1 MSTFIACKFNDND
14 VVGCVEIQKDKVLAY
29 GTMAYMLTAIKE
41 DGEYITSNFV
51 YTLDSAPFWDNI
63 IPALMSNDNY
73 VYEKVQSLPKE
84 MKSSTPVEV
93 YL

>member
-1 MSTFIACKFNDND
+1 MSTFIACKFNEND

-29 GTMAYMLTAIKE
+29 GTMAYMLTSIQE
-41 DGEYITSNFV
+41 DGEYVTNNFV

-73 VYEKVQSLPKE
+73 IYEKVQSLPKE
-84 MKSSTPVEV
+84 MKSLTPVEV
-93 YL
+93 NL